1 MNRHGLEVGRVRAFA
16 CVSVWVVAV
25 AWCLGVSALACAA
38 GCGSGHLG
46 GEGDDDDTDA
56 AVHGDC
62 GSEACDT
69 GEYCSVTNVCI
80 PEGTCAHD
88 DDCPGDLHCGE
99 ESSRCLGDGEC
110 AATGDCGEG
119 MVCNTDT
126 GECEIGGECGATEIN
141 ATRQAP
147 NVVILLDRSG
157 SMDGNAGGDSRW
169 NVAKGAIQVVTDAYD
184 ADIRF
189 GLATYS
195 ACLPGGCSAGS
206 IVVAVADDNAAAVNG
221 FLSDKLDQGSS
232 NGSNDTG
239 SGIQYLCDSGDPET
253 STGKSLAALLG
264 EPSLQATDRD
274 NAVLLITDGEE
285 SGSCVDGGMDG
296 RAGAAALLAQAISVR
311 TYVVG
316 LGINSST
323 LQQIAVAG
331 GTDQLVPAD
340 NLADLTQALSDIA
353 TDVMSCEIVLDSAPP
368 NPDDVYVFF
377 NDQVPAV
384 PRDGVDGWTYD
395 STTLTITFHGASC
408 DQLKSGTVTDIDV
421 VYGCDE
427 PVVE

>member
-1 MNRHGLEVGRVRAFA
+1 MNRNELEVGRGRVVARGSVWGGLVAWYLGVCALAFA
-16 CVSVWVVAV
+16 P
-25 AWCLGVSALACAA
+25 ACGA
-38 GCGSGHLG
+38 GHLG
-46 GEGDDDDTDA
+46 GDGDDDSTDA
-56 AVHGDC
+56 APHGDC
-62 GSEACDT
+62 GTEACDA

-80 PEGTCAHD
+80 PDGTCAHD
-88 DDCPGDLHCGE
+88 DDCAGDLHCGE
-99 ESSRCLGDGEC
+99 ESSRCLADGEC

-119 MVCNTDT
+119 MVCNTET

-141 ATRQAP
+141 ATRQVP
-147 NVVILLDRSG
+147 NVLILLDRSG

-169 NVAKGAIQVVTDAYD
+169 NVAKGAIQVVTDTYD

-195 ACLPGGCSAGS
+195 ACLSGGCSAGS
-206 IVVAVADDNAAAVNG
+206 IVVAIADDNAAAVNG
-221 FLSDKLDQGSS
+221 FLADKLDEGSS
-232 NGSNDTG
+232 NGSNNTG

-253 STGKSLAALLG
+253 STGKSLGALLG
-264 EPSLQATDRD
+264 ESSLQATDRD

-285 SGSCVDGGMDG
+285 SGSCVEGGMDG

-353 TDVMSCEIVLDSAPP
+353 TDVMSCEIVLDSDPP

-377 NDQVPAV
+377 DDQVPSI
-384 PRDGVDGWTYD
+384 PRDPTDGWTYD
-395 STTLTITFHGASC
+395 SSTRSITFHGASC
-408 DQLKSGTVTDIDV
+408 DLLKSGSVADIDV